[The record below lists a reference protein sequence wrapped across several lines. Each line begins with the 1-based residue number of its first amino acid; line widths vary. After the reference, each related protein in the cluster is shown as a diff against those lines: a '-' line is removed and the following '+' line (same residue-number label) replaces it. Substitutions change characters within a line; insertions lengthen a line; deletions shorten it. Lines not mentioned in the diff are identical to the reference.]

1 MKRLS
6 KKYLGI
12 CSVLIICGCC
22 WNVVAVADT
31 ETKINRTV
39 LFQPPPE
46 ESQPEE
52 TEGAASRQ
60 GRVCSQEVT
69 SSSDETL
76 NNLTAIVPTSNYGLT
91 VAERPSFWVYL
102 PETSATQ
109 LILTLKKPGR
119 NPHWQQA
126 VNLPEQS
133 GIVGIKLSD
142 EAPAL
147 EMNEEYQWAVILV
160 CGNKP
165 NPNDPVVTAKVKR
178 VNKSSV
184 VLNSSRDNN
193 TPIEKAAV
201 YAREGIWH
209 DSLDILIKEKPSTNN
224 WNYIWINYLQSAGL
238 NEISDEPVVGRL
250 NDIEKE

>member
-1 MKRLS
+1 MKRVS

-12 CSVLIICGCC
+12 GSVLIIYGCC
-22 WNVVAVADT
+22 LNLVAVADT
-31 ETKINRTV
+31 ETEINRTV

-46 ESQPEE
+46 ESQPEK

-60 GRVCSQEVT
+60 SRVCSQEIT
-69 SSSDETL
+69 SSSNRQL
-76 NNLTAIVPTSNYGLT
+76 NNLTAIVPISNYGLT
-91 VAERPSFWVYL
+91 IAERPSFWVYL

-109 LILTLKKPGR
+109 LILTLKKQGR

-126 VNLPEQS
+126 INLPEQS

-147 EMNEEYQWAVILV
+147 EINEEYQWAVILV

-165 NPNDPVVTAKVKR
+165 NPNDPVVTARVKR
-178 VNKSSV
+178 VDKSSV
-184 VLNSSRDNN
+184 ILNSSLNN
-193 TPIEKAAV
+193 TPLEKAAI

-209 DSLDILIKEKPSTNN
+209 DSLDILIKEKPFTND
-224 WNYIWINYLQSAGL
+224 WNYLWNDYLQSAGL
-238 NEISDEPVVGRL
+238 NEISDKPVVGQL
-250 NDIEKE
+250 NDIENK